1 MPQCSYDGLLGCGDH
16 TGASRT
22 PRGGVTSAP
31 LHKRPSS
38 TPGREP
44 VLSKCSEPLSSCRL
58 HVLELCP
65 EGLGQRPHHTVGFT
79 VHPQNHQRPHCPAS
93 CSIQGGRGLDLK
105 LGLSLP
111 SYACEVSSLSH
122 WMRSLQSPTT
132 SSGFSSPAN
141 VIPASC
147 LASARH
153 MAFPTSPLY
162 DCFHILM
169 IHTTPWASQVAQW

>member
-1 MPQCSYDGLLGCGDH
+1 MLDDPPLYVIPVRDW
-16 TGASRT
+16 ASWG
-22 PRGGVTSAP
+22 PKLYWVTAP
-31 LHKRPSS
+31 SFFPHFQLIFLNLHS
-38 TPGREP
+38 
-44 VLSKCSEPLSSCRL
+44 
-58 HVLELCP
+58 
-65 EGLGQRPHHTVGFT
+65 
-79 VHPQNHQRPHCPAS
+79 HCPAS

-162 DCFHILM
+162 DCFHILQPAFEEPNAKNNL
-169 IHTTPWASQVAQW
+169 TTAIITCMGWGHSPGQALPICYSLAHGNPVVEPQWKPDHMG